1 MKLWTR
7 VVSCRNA
14 VWEMAPDVDGMV
26 HFSHRTPPV
35 RRYRHQCTTAMH
47 APAATLPL
55 AVRTSASIGRG
66 KSRFLTCDL
75 SHDYVSINADYRS

>member
-26 HFSHRTPPV
+26 RLLGVPPRRPGRTHSSKLGSSNPDQIVEIVEIRHFRAIECSRDRPQI
-35 RRYRHQCTTAMH
+35 R
-47 APAATLPL
+47 
-55 AVRTSASIGRG
+55 ASE
-66 KSRFLTCDL
+66 
-75 SHDYVSINADYRS
+75 

>member
-26 HFSHRTPPV
+26 CTPFLKSYRALAGWKLTQAFRTWWV
-35 RRYRHQCTTAMH
+35 
-47 APAATLPL
+47 APAGH
-55 AVRTSASIGRG
+55 RYSASEPRRVRG
-66 KSRFLTCDL
+66 GYMQS
-75 SHDYVSINADYRS
+75 

>member
-26 HFSHRTPPV
+26 RAREIDREGRACGQA
-35 RRYRHQCTTAMH
+35 RRAH
-47 APAATLPL
+47 ASVTRQVYLLVLRIRVSP
-55 AVRTSASIGRG
+55 
-66 KSRFLTCDL
+66 DL
-75 SHDYVSINADYRS
+75 R

>member
-26 HFSHRTPPV
+26 PSADCLSPGEVESRAWYEMDQPNVADDQHTCLLLWLARLPRPLARRRTSHRSG
-35 RRYRHQCTTAMH
+35 
-47 APAATLPL
+47 AT
-55 AVRTSASIGRG
+55 SFIE
-66 KSRFLTCDL
+66 
-75 SHDYVSINADYRS
+75 